1 MDLGPLA
8 QALVSF
14 GCPAAKSAEM
24 AAQLDK
30 RAHQLAAAKGRTY
43 EEALTH
49 LLKLM
54 AAGGAGGGARG
65 EGRMACDEVSLP
77 RSAFP
82 VPRSEVRPWKTLSST
97 PLADYRIFR
106 VRSDRKTNPRTGTEH
121 DLFAI
126 ECVDWVNVV
135 PVTSD
140 GHVVMIEQFRHGSDT
155 IELEIPGGMMDP
167 HESDPAAAGQRELR
181 EETGYEGG
189 AERLI
194 GWTYPNPA
202 IQTNVCHTLL
212 VEGCE
217 KRHEVEFDAT
227 EDLATRLVPVAEIPG
242 LIRSGRIRHALV
254 VVALTHFLL
263 DQKG

>member
-8 QALVSF
+8 QALVAF
-14 GCPAAKSAEM
+14 GCPAARSPEM

-30 RAHQLAAAKGRTY
+30 RAHQLAAAKDRTY

-54 AAGGAGGGARG
+54 AAGGAGSG
-65 EGRMACDEVSLP
+65 E
-77 RSAFP
+77 RSP
-82 VPRSEVRPWKTLSST
+82 VEGEPAPAVRPWKTVSST

-106 VRSDRKTNPRTGTEH
+106 VRSDRKADPRTGAEH

-140 GHVVMIEQFRHGSDT
+140 GHVVMVEQFRHGSDT

-167 HESDPAAAGQRELR
+167 HESDPVAAGRRELQ
-181 EETGYEGG
+181 EETGYVGDR
-189 AERLI
+189 ARLI
-194 GWTYPNPA
+194 GWIYPNPA

-217 KRHEVEFDAT
+217 QRHAVEFDAT
-227 EDLATRLVPVAEIPG
+227 EDLVTRLVPVTEIPG
-242 LIRSGRIRHALV
+242 LIRTGRIRHALV

-263 DQKG
+263 SQEG